1 MAVLSREDHSQHSHH
16 EQLANNRSPYI
27 GVSISTLFKIVRRYH
42 NSLNGTEPQPG
53 ENGTQDTG
61 AQSQV
66 QAQDK
71 DENIEATLTDAE
83 MTSARWVWDWLRSRP
98 QILINGHKRYNK
110 LELSEV
116 LALPEA
122 PEPVAA
128 TDEPKPPAEK
138 TTSKTKTSSKKGKEV
153 VKAKLPK
160 KLTFRPRIHPSEDLV
175 WQTLTRHGVDYKRVP
190 VLEWKCL
197 LGIASVRGEGIL
209 QSDLRRLVDQD
220 KRSLPKRTDSLA
232 RKGYIAKR
240 TIVVSRMKT
249 SKLWLID
256 FAPPILEVKQ
266 GGLDLSPEN
275 LTKDLEPVAW
285 QDRWTGNNID
295 MEAFGRTFV
304 GIIKAWGVIRY
315 SDLRY
320 KMGVCGK
327 HWQMKTLAK
336 NSQRFV
342 DMGVLKYTAATFPGS
357 RKVFKDC
364 LKFLRDPRP
373 EEWDKFLAT
382 GKKTSQYTDNTR
394 NREPKPNALAVYG
407 GDSQGKDDGKS
418 RQKSSRILAS
428 WTPEKPLSQSVF
440 EVIKSAGPE
449 GASNPQISAATVGYA
464 FRRYMASH
472 LNKLCETEQP
482 EHLKKYQVTS
492 SLVRSGK
499 TSAYMYSAKYPNGIN
514 EQSQTEGGADPDQ
527 TEQNP
532 APVSNNDPF
541 GFGKIRPRAFAPE
554 GTTFSALNEMAQKPG
569 SKRKDRTALKM
580 GDIKK
585 KESVVSAETAKPKTR
600 TGRPPRNKTGK
611 EISKESEPTVV
622 AERVAPEGLIAEA
635 PAIEVS
641 TPSVPVVEAPTPSE
655 PVTEEPTTQAA
666 QGPAQEAEQFQEMAE
681 VRQPGARI
689 GVPGSLNPYKTR
701 GRPKQSLV
709 ITIYSE
715 KLKDPSFLKPRLS
728 AKAEINGT
736 EATAGREATFDALA
750 ACLDGN
756 TGYLLYKPKNRT
768 ITFSEEEKSPLV
780 LSIDSL
786 DEDPSIRP
794 VPGDDSRCLS
804 LLANGIKDGAA
815 FSYIFIFDDDAVSK
829 GQAEAIQSAI
839 IAARSVQGDIDSA
852 AAQTPQSLEEALGE
866 GAEDDE
872 FAPEESARSRGR
884 GGARGGRGRGG
895 RAARGGR
902 GMRKGQAYPGAPFK
916 CEKCG
921 NTWKN
926 DVGLKYHQTKAKV
939 TCNPNFDPN
948 SVIEN
953 MRRRAPPTPALP
965 APSVVSEGGEEEDD
979 EPVTLGRRVVRS
991 VAVKEKPAPK
1001 ASAPS
1006 SRVKN
1011 QSKVR
1016 NAVRS
1021 VQGAPQVLFRGL
1033 AGSSVTED
1041 YETPR
1046 GILSEPPSK
1055 SLQAPEP
1062 ARQALALPASPARPN
1077 TSMKISFL
1085 LGNETAQRA
1094 PVVEDR
1100 TIWPSFNRNGK
1111 TDADGDHDMEAVLN
1125 GQIGKATAEPISNL
1139 DSVHGDAAPNST
1151 QAADLGPLHDESGKD
1166 TQGAAPEAPLADTA
1180 NASTERSPRK
1190 RKRAE
1195 RDESDAGHDVAPVAE
1210 NGGMVT
1216 KPFIPSPNYDQ
1227 MATEAKK
1234 RTAQAYD
1241 IINYLLDNSNGIFPG
1256 DKAVFYAMIKVFLK
1270 EFRGEIPPTWKN
1282 CHAAIKALET
1292 RNLARVHTHMLR
1304 TETGKLATLS
1314 LLVRVGVEPM
1324 GAVSLA
1330 IRQKMRDT
1338 YPTIYIPPPF
1348 SPTKEELDFLQEL
1361 DGKPTLQPSKPLK
1374 PNANGEKFRSRRRID
1389 EVEVFN
1395 APYYT
1400 QTASDH
1406 APEYRDPFWDRGK
1419 CGDLR
1424 GQKRSSEALFG
1435 SPSKRMRGED
1445 ADDIAARLPDEEDG
1459 EEPGTANGPTG
1470 SQATEAQEENDQASP
1485 VDTLLP
1491 FGAKRRRRAYKKRE
1505 PTEQQQRK
1513 AKAQHSMTSTPN
1525 LWETGSPSVAEAIKV
1540 YGLLPPKPGKRG
1552 RPRIHPGPRKMT
1564 RVQPHLGRI
1573 SNPGLDSLPPS
1584 FFVES
1589 DEPQCEPAI
1598 ALDNSQLEPLPWM
1611 QPGSAEEMGLSEKYR
1626 AESYA
1631 DPYFGKFNEYVHLSM
1646 TWETS
1651 RAGTDFCTA
1660 PKGASGSA
1668 WINFSPPVE
1677 KSNMR
1682 PVNLKWAEDRRFALD
1697 TMPYQDLEEIAGDE
1711 NEIPVDSGDGGPQ
1724 AEPRPAKKRRIA
1736 GMPRRRTGV
1745 GGRPTKFKLLA
1756 IKTGREL
1763 TPYPTSNRD
1772 FLRVPGDGTDEL
1784 DWTSEH
1790 TKLAAF
1796 VVVSTLLGGV
1806 DRVVDWGLMMRLFPD
1821 NTISQLRHAWCALK
1835 KDRQSTIVALTDEFR
1850 RAFLKAYASGELPPI
1865 DFDNTLAYDWK
1876 YLIKWTTQLN
1886 GVERIL
1892 LPATRK
1898 ILDGRF
1904 ALPNCRFENREWR
1917 ESYYHSQRSVFNRF
1931 QDACSEPISYPAEVD
1946 EKTSKSSTDLN
1957 LAVAMSWTRSL
1968 CVTPV
1973 DLYTTDLIL
1982 QKRNNL
1988 LPGMSKSD
1996 ITDLILQGI
2005 DQLQKDGV
2013 ISKSTARWS
2022 NGRRWRFNN
2031 RVPEVLDK
2039 MCHEEKLAQA
2049 VDFKEELDA
2058 KFRPAP
2064 GDDPN
2069 TPKVKRATYVTRDG
2083 MIMALLNLQAQGR
2096 VRLVPVDQPHVPM
2109 GHEPGNY
2116 ETRKYTKRYLHFK
2129 IDIHPTEK
2137 YLYNEDEEI
2146 ASLRKRLEEA
2156 APPTRGP
2163 GGATPAWCDV
2173 FEKVDMARWIKYLSM
2188 VLNMI
2193 ASRGAMPPEELAK
2206 TLKPVIMVF
2215 EVEMILEWGK
2225 KLGILGSQI
2234 EVEVEDK
2241 KTGQTKKVGT
2251 ALAAREWWWFAV
2263 DAQRRRGVK
2272 EGSLP
2277 GGKEKGKEKEVAGEK
2292 ASEGQEKDKE
2302 NGQGEDAVTENSADA
2317 DGSEVETEAPAK
2329 PQTQGR
2335 KPLPSGK
2342 RSTPGQGEDG
2352 VADGDGGDEE
2362 HES

>member
-1 MAVLSREDHSQHSHH
+1 MSGVGLEVLLEGLVPEIAYSGEK
-16 EQLANNRSPYI
+16 

-42 NSLNGTEPQPG
+42 NSLNGTEPQPL
-53 ENGTQDTG
+53 ENGAQDTG
-61 AQSQV
+61 AQG
-66 QAQDK
+66 QDK
-71 DENIEATLTDAE
+71 DEDIEATLTDAE

-122 PEPVAA
+122 PESAPAS
-128 TDEPKPPAEK
+128 DGINPPAEK
-138 TTSKTKTSSKKGKEV
+138 TAAKTKTAAKRGKEAA
-153 VKAKLPK
+153 KPKLPK
-160 KLTFRPRIHPSEDLV
+160 KLTFRPRIHATEDLI

-232 RKGYIAKR
+232 KKGYIAKR

-285 QDRWTGNNID
+285 HSRWTGNNID

-357 RKVFKDC
+357 KKVFKDC

-373 EEWDKFLAT
+373 EEWDRFLAT
-382 GKKTSQYTDNTR
+382 GKKTSQYTDRDRAT
-394 NREPKPNALAVYG
+394 REPKPNALAVYG
-407 GDSQGKDDGKS
+407 GNSEGKDDSKS
-418 RQKSSRILAS
+418 RQKSPRILAG

-440 EVIKSAGPE
+440 EVVKSAGPE

-499 TSAYMYSAKYPNGIN
+499 TSAYMYSAKYPNGIT
-514 EQSQTEGGADPDQ
+514 EQSRPEEGADAGQ
-527 TEQNP
+527 TEQTP

-541 GFGKIRPRAFAPE
+541 GFGKIRPRVFAPE
-554 GTTFSALNEMAQKPG
+554 GTSFSALNKMAQKPG
-569 SKRKDRTALKM
+569 PKRKGKDRT
-580 GDIKK
+580 ISRIEEIE
-585 KESVVSAETAKPKTR
+585 KESP
-600 TGRPPRNKTGK
+600 
-611 EISKESEPTVV
+611 EISKEPEPGSVVDVVTSEEPT
-622 AERVAPEGLIAEA
+622 ANA
-635 PAIEVS
+635 S
-641 TPSVPVVEAPTPSE
+641 TPSVPVVEPL
-655 PVTEEPTTQAA
+655 TEETTNAA
-666 QGPAQEAEQFQEMAE
+666 GQGIAQEDDQLKEVAEIRE
-681 VRQPGARI
+681 PGARI
-689 GVPGSLNPYKTR
+689 GVPGSLNPNKTR
-701 GRPKQSLV
+701 GRPKPSLV
-709 ITIYSE
+709 TTIYSE
-715 KLKDPSFLKPRLS
+715 KLKDPNFLKPVPPV
-728 AKAEINGT
+728 KVEINDT
-736 EATAGREATFDALA
+736 EAATDRGTTSDATLPRE
-750 ACLDGN
+750 
-756 TGYLLYKPKNRT
+756 
-768 ITFSEEEKSPLV
+768 
-780 LSIDSL
+780 
-786 DEDPSIRP
+786 
-794 VPGDDSRCLS
+794 
-804 LLANGIKDGAA
+804 
-815 FSYIFIFDDDAVSK
+815 
-829 GQAEAIQSAI
+829 
-839 IAARSVQGDIDSA
+839 DIDSPA
-852 AAQTPQSLEEALGE
+852 VELSQALEQRIVE

-872 FAPEESARSRGR
+872 FTPEGSAPSRGR
-884 GGARGGRGRGG
+884 GGARGGRARGG

-916 CEKCG
+916 CDKCG

-926 DVGLKYHQTKAKV
+926 DIGLKYHLTKAKV
-939 TCNPNFDPN
+939 LCNPNFDPN

-953 MRRRAPPTPALP
+953 TRKRAPAAPLP
-965 APSVVSEGGEEEDD
+965 AHPTSSVDPEAGEEEDD
-979 EPVTLGRRVVRS
+979 EP
-991 VAVKEKPAPK
+991 EKAAAK
-1001 ASAPS
+1001 LSGPS
-1006 SRVKN
+1006 SRTKN
-1011 QSKVR
+1011 RPKVR

-1021 VQGAPQVLFRGL
+1021 VQAPQVLFRGL
-1033 AGSSVTED
+1033 AGASVAQEH
-1041 YETPR
+1041 ETAR
-1046 GILSEPPSK
+1046 GILRASPPKPLQRPEPTK
-1055 SLQAPEP
+1055 QAPV
-1062 ARQALALPASPARPN
+1062 LPASPAPQN
-1077 TSMKISFL
+1077 SSMKIGFL
-1085 LGNETAQRA
+1085 LDNETAQPA
-1094 PVVEDR
+1094 LTVEQEP
-1100 TIWPSFNRNGK
+1100 TESLSK
-1111 TDADGDHDMEAVLN
+1111 DADGDRIMEPVANHHTKKV
-1125 GQIGKATAEPISNL
+1125 TAEPFSNHG
-1139 DSVHGDAAPNST
+1139 SVHGDTAP
-1151 QAADLGPLHDESGKD
+1151 E
-1166 TQGAAPEAPLADTA
+1166 EAPLPET
-1180 NASTERSPRK
+1180 ASTGTPIQRSPKK
-1190 RKRAE
+1190 RKRIEQDDGGADHE
-1195 RDESDAGHDVAPVAE
+1195 VTPVEDAAGDED
-1210 NGGMVT
+1210 MVI
-1216 KPFIPSPNYDQ
+1216 KPFIPSPNYDH

-1241 IINYLLDNSNGIFPG
+1241 IINYLLDSNDGIFPA
-1256 DKAVFYAMIKVFLK
+1256 DKALFYAMIKVFLK

-1282 CHAAIKALET
+1282 FYAAMKALES
-1292 RNLARVHTHMLR
+1292 RNLARVHTHMLKM
-1304 TETGKLATLS
+1304 ETGKLAVLYI
-1314 LLVRVGVEPM
+1314 LVRVGVEPM

-1338 YPTIYIPPPF
+1338 YPAIYIPPAF
-1348 SPTKEELDFLQEL
+1348 SPTKEELDFLQEM
-1361 DGKPTLQPSKPLK
+1361 DGKAIQLPAKNPK
-1374 PNANGEKFRSRRRID
+1374 PNANGEKFRARRRID

-1406 APEYRDPFWDRGK
+1406 APPEYRDPFWDRGK
-1419 CGDLR
+1419 YGHLR
-1424 GQKRSSEALFG
+1424 GQKRSSEAYFA
-1435 SPSKRMRGED
+1435 SPSKRLRGEN
-1445 ADDIAARLPDEEDG
+1445 ADDIAARLPG
-1459 EEPGTANGPTG
+1459 EEEGDDQEAADSQLADGTL
-1470 SQATEAQEENDQASP
+1470 EENDQASQ
-1485 VDTLLP
+1485 VDPLLP

-1505 PTEQQQRK
+1505 PTEQQRK
-1513 AKAQHSMTSTPN
+1513 AKAQQAMMPAPHV
-1525 LWETGSPSVAEAIKV
+1525 WKTGSPSVAEAVKV
-1540 YGLLPPKPGKRG
+1540 YNLLPPKPGRRG
-1552 RPRIHPGPRKMT
+1552 RPRIHPGPRKMN
-1564 RVQPHLGRI
+1564 RVQPHVGRVR
-1573 SNPGLDSLPPS
+1573 NPGLGSLPPS
-1584 FFVES
+1584 FFAKPG
-1589 DEPQCEPAI
+1589 EPSGEA
-1598 ALDNSQLEPLPWM
+1598 ATAVDNSQLEPLPWM
-1611 QPGSAEEMGLSEKYR
+1611 KNGF
-1626 AESYA
+1626 AESVGLPDKHKAEAHA
-1631 DPYFGKFNEYVHLSM
+1631 DRNFGKFNEYVHLC
-1646 TWETS
+1646 TVWETS
-1651 RAGTDFCTA
+1651 EEGIKFCTEPKNA
-1660 PKGASGSA
+1660 PGSA
-1668 WINFSPPVE
+1668 WINFSPPVA

-1682 PVNLKWAEDRRFALD
+1682 PVNLKWAEDRTFALD
-1697 TMPYQDLEEIAGDE
+1697 TLPYADLEEIAGDD
-1711 NEIPVDSGDGGPQ
+1711 NEIPVDSGDGS
-1724 AEPRPAKKRRIA
+1724 EPRPAKKRRMA
-1736 GMPRRRTGV
+1736 GMPGRRSGV
-1745 GGRPTKFKLLA
+1745 GGRPTKFKLQA

-1904 ALPNCRFENREWR
+1904 ALPNCKFENREWR
-1917 ESYYHSQRSVFNRF
+1917 ESYYHSQRSMFNRF
-1931 QDACSEPISYPAEVD
+1931 QDACSEPISYPAEVGEQD
-1946 EKTSKSSTDLN
+1946 SKLSAELN

-1973 DLYTTDLIL
+1973 DLYTTDVIL
-1982 QKRNNL
+1982 KKRNNL
-1988 LPGMSKSD
+1988 IPGMSKSD
-1996 ITDLILQGI
+1996 ITDLILKGI
-2005 DQLQKDGV
+2005 DQLQKEGV

-2039 MCHEEKLAQA
+2039 TCHEEKLAQA
-2049 VDFKEELDA
+2049 VDFKEELDD

-2064 GDDPN
+2064 GDDPS
-2069 TPKVKRATYVTRDG
+2069 TPKAKRATYVTRDG
-2083 MIMALLNLQAQGR
+2083 MIMALLNLQAEGR

-2129 IDIHPTEK
+2129 IDIYPTDK

-2146 ASLRKRLEEA
+2146 ASLRKRLEDA

-2188 VLNMI
+2188 VLNMV

-2215 EVEMILEWGK
+2215 EVEMILEWGR

-2234 EVEVEDK
+2234 EMEVEDE
-2241 KTGQTKKVGT
+2241 KTGQKKMVGT
-2251 ALAAREWWWFAV
+2251 ALAAKEWWWFAV
-2263 DAQRRRGVK
+2263 DAQKRRGVK
-2272 EGSLP
+2272 EGSLVD
-2277 GGKEKGKEKEVAGEK
+2277 KKGKEVVG
-2292 ASEGQEKDKE
+2292 EKDKE
-2302 NGQGEDAVTENSADA
+2302 TELGGEKEGERRQDNDKPNGEGEDVVMGGTTNGDDSR
-2317 DGSEVETEAPAK
+2317 VVTEAPVK
-2329 PQTQGR
+2329 SQIQGR

-2342 RSTPGQGEDG
+2342 RNMPGQGEDG
-2352 VADGDGGDEE
+2352 VANGE
-2362 HES
+2362 